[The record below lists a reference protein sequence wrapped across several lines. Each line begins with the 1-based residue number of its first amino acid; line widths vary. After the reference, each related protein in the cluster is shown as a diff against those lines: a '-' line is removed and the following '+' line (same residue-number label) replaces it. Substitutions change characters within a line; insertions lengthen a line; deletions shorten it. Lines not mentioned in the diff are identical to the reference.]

1 MGCLAKARRAV
12 TCAFSIAFALA
23 DVLALCAGATA
34 RADSQI
40 AVYGGWND
48 SFDSDITLKQPN
60 GTNMT
65 LNDVPW
71 DGASFDDPPYWGIR
85 GIWWLDARP
94 NWGLMVDYNH
104 AKV

>member
-1 MGCLAKARRAV
+1 MGALGEMKCLAKAEHAV
-12 TCAFSIAFALA
+12 TLEFLVAFALA
-23 DVLALCAGATA
+23 GVLALCAAVGTA
-34 RADSQI
+34 FADSQI

-71 DGASFDDPPYWGIR
+71 DGASFDDPPY
-85 GIWWLDARP
+85 
-94 NWGLMVDYNH
+94 
-104 AKV
+104 